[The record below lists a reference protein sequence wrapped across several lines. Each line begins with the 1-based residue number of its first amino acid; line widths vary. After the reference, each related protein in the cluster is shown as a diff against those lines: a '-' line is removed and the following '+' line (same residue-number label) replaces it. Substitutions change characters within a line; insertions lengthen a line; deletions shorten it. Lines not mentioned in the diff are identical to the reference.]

1 MIIIKIGK
9 KSKLKYASNGYSQSL
24 QRVGKHKN
32 LNKRKMMNHKERKK
46 LMDISKKKF
55 KFDDFMDLHKLW
67 CEYIRDLISAAKMYV
82 IEFYY

>member
-1 MIIIKIGK
+1 
-9 KSKLKYASNGYSQSL
+9 
-24 QRVGKHKN
+24 
-32 LNKRKMMNHKERKK
+32 MMNHKERKK